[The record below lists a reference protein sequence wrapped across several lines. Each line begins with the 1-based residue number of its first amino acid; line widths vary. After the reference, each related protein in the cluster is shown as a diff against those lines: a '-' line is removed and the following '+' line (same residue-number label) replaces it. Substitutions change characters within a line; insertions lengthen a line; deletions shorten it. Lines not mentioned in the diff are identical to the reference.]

1 MIKREWVG
9 FAIFTAFRYFF
20 LAVRDVWFRL
30 AVLVFE
36 LVLLFEHSVNYGNYG
51 ATANKHKQAQHK
63 TK

>member
-9 FAIFTAFRYFF
+9 FAMFTAFRYFF

-36 LVLLFEHSVNYGNYG
+36 LVLLFEHSVNYG
-51 ATANKHKQAQHK
+51 ATANKHKQAQRK